1 MTKEKYLEARDKL
14 SRIQVEKEA
23 VFDNYMKAKSGFK
36 ENTKLLERHSELE
49 KQEEQVKVE
58 MMKIRKQWKEN
69 DENK

>member
-14 SRIQVEKEA
+14 SRIQVEKEE
-23 VFDNYMKAKSGFK
+23 VFNKYMKGKSGYK

-58 MMKIRKQWKEN
+58 MMKTRKQWKEN